1 MQQSLL
7 TTCNA
12 QALCFFLR
20 KPGYA
25 RDSRASQASL
35 AHKSLS
41 TAAQGGIHPPTP
53 LASSSFTCHQLH
65 QLYQTRYRGRTPT
78 AGCCRTAAAGCPD
91 GNTLPRWSPSITHPG
106 DPASQQ
112 GHPASISCWG
122 GEGLREAHAGGARG
136 CSTPGVPALG
146 SAALAFR
153 GCKALKLD
161 LQVIKQRSAAIVS
174 ALPK

>member
-1 MQQSLL
+1 MPKHSV
-7 TTCNA
+7 
-12 QALCFFLR
+12 FFLR

-122 GEGLREAHAGGARG
+122 GEGLREAHAGGCGDAAPQECR
-136 CSTPGVPALG
+136 PLG
-146 SAALAFR
+146 APRWPSEAAKHQSWI
-153 GCKALKLD
+153 CK
-161 LQVIKQRSAAIVS
+161 
-174 ALPK
+174 